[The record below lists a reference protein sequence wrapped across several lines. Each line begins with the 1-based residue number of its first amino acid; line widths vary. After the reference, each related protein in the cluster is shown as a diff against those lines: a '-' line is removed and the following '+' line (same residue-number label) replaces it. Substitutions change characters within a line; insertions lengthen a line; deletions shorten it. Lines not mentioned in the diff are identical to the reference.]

1 LNISNTNNHTIFIG
15 QISAQPYNINRSH
28 IVYEFLHQHNHYLLN
43 PDSGIIEY
51 ISNDFYNKTIEQFQ
65 IIARDLIYQQTTPIN
80 LTIHIFKSDIIPTSS
95 PVYDKTISEM
105 LPPGSIIFQTNLSTS
120 QTLQDYNRNLFQLNP
135 TSGEITLLNYLF
147 DKFYSFKIHSSPIEQ
162 ISIIKLTIN
171 DYNNHSPNFINPP
184 LNLSLSSSQIF
195 LTKFSANDLDL
206 NDNLHLKYYLLDTD
220 QQKIFSINQTNGI
233 LTAKSFPKDLY
244 QLNIGVSDGL
254 HLTKTYLQIQFFNY
268 SKHSPQFSST
278 EYIFQY
284 DQSKDFLGQISAYD
298 SDIND
303 QLTYQLYLQ
312 PNGIEID
319 KHSGL
324 IKLTKTLFLKPI
336 LEFFASAIDLS
347 NQIAYTKI
355 KLIYSIQP
363 KFTSNLYFI
372 SLIPSKLNLPLE
384 IFQFQIVDSFNQPLK
399 SGKYQLKNQTNL
411 FEINENKLILKEYLI
426 QSGKYFLN
434 INAYW
439 KNFIIQTSIEIM
451 FGENYRKLDKN
462 FYEFT
467 LDKDRIKE
475 NFFIEKF
482 SIENVTLRI
491 VSTPLTRNDC
501 NENFDIKTNELVFK
515 NYPILSDLCF
525 FEIQVIDN
533 VSISSS
539 QVKISFMESN
549 FKPEFSS
556 NVYSF
561 YVNHKENLL
570 RVFAKGS
577 NPIQYNIQENPYGL
591 IINQTDGVLRFKYG
605 LDLIKYIDRIQLS
618 VYAIDEQTNSNDTA
632 TIDIAF
638 NERKQFEL
646 PRNYS
651 QVSLC
656 QNLPISLSDQSLPG
670 KEIVDKTG

>member
-1 LNISNTNNHTIFIG
+1 
-15 QISAQPYNINRSH
+15 
-28 IVYEFLHQHNHYLLN
+28 
-43 PDSGIIEY
+43 
-51 ISNDFYNKTIEQFQ
+51 
-65 IIARDLIYQQTTPIN
+65 
-80 LTIHIFKSDIIPTSS
+80 
-95 PVYDKTISEM
+95 
-105 LPPGSIIFQTNLSTS
+105 
-120 QTLQDYNRNLFQLNP
+120 
-135 TSGEITLLNYLF
+135 
-147 DKFYSFKIHSSPIEQ
+147 
-162 ISIIKLTIN
+162 
-171 DYNNHSPNFINPP
+171 
-184 LNLSLSSSQIF
+184 
-195 LTKFSANDLDL
+195 
-206 NDNLHLKYYLLDTD
+206 
-220 QQKIFSINQTNGI
+220 
-233 LTAKSFPKDLY
+233 
-244 QLNIGVSDGL
+244 
-254 HLTKTYLQIQFFNY
+254 
-268 SKHSPQFSST
+268 
-278 EYIFQY
+278 
-284 DQSKDFLGQISAYD
+284 
-298 SDIND
+298 
-303 QLTYQLYLQ
+303 
-312 PNGIEID
+312 
-319 KHSGL
+319 
-324 IKLTKTLFLKPI
+324 
-336 LEFFASAIDLS
+336 
-347 NQIAYTKI
+347 
-355 KLIYSIQP
+355 
-363 KFTSNLYFI
+363 
-372 SLIPSKLNLPLE
+372 
-384 IFQFQIVDSFNQPLK
+384 
-399 SGKYQLKNQTNL
+399 
-411 FEINENKLILKEYLI
+411 
-426 QSGKYFLN
+426 
-434 INAYW
+434 
-439 KNFIIQTSIEIM
+439 M

-549 FKPEFSS
+549 FKPKFSS